1 MDDNR
6 YLKALETVIS
16 KRYPVS
22 EYSIGCY
29 QESAVCV
36 QYENNLWIVYNGER
50 GNRYNEVICDT
61 VLQGCLEFFRR
72 FTNSAEEL
80 SAMEN
85 ELVMLYAKLRK

>member
-1 MDDNR
+1 MESKI
-6 YLKALETVIS
+6 YLKALEKVIS
-16 KRYPVS
+16 KRYHVS
-22 EYSIGCY
+22 EYCIGGY
-29 QESAVCV
+29 QESAVCIRH
-36 QYENNLWIVYNGER
+36 EDNSWIVYNGER
-50 GNRYNEVICDT
+50 GNRYSEVRCDT